1 MAYRN
6 ALVGSTT
13 ETTAR
18 SSFLKCKLCICKPPS
33 FRTLK
38 HFGQTAE
45 VKSQL
50 GTVRIWNGKLSYS
63 AYMPVTDCLPFSSK
77 FNLFARTVKMDLA
90 QYKRFSLKDTVKT
103 LQEGRVLLPTPP
115 RMQQP
120 AVPSGW
126 QLPWVPAQAA
136 LQQSASTKKLP
147 CAEFPLSAL
156 EGRILAH
163 SREQISSKFHWCSTT
178 TSLPFREPHHV
189 DLSPRWGGGEVESS
203 LLPSTSMKKE
213 RRMVTKAFF
222 FRFWR
227 EHKLHL
233 SVRHLNGPSK
243 WSGRFPTL
251 IEEKKQRSLCSK
263 FRLQRKLLYHI
274 WSVRGKQSFLR
285 SLDSS
290 SSTAALG

>member
-1 MAYRN
+1 MAYRK

-50 GTVRIWNGKLSYS
+50 GTVRIWNRRLSYS

-90 QYKRFSLKDTVKT
+90 QCKCFSVKDMVKT

-120 AVPSGW
+120 AGPSGW

-178 TSLPFREPHHV
+178 TTSLPFREPHHA
-189 DLSPRWGGGEVESS
+189 DLSPRWGGGRWRAVSY
-203 LLPSTSMKKE
+203 LAPAWKK
-213 RRMVTKAFF
+213 RGV
-222 FRFWR
+222 
-227 EHKLHL
+227 
-233 SVRHLNGPSK
+233 
-243 WSGRFPTL
+243 
-251 IEEKKQRSLCSK
+251 
-263 FRLQRKLLYHI
+263 RLQRPFFFFPQIL
-274 WSVRGKQSFLR
+274 
-285 SLDSS
+285 
-290 SSTAALG
+290 

>member
-1 MAYRN
+1 MTLLLGIYALWLLKATNKMAYRK

-50 GTVRIWNGKLSYS
+50 GTVRIWNRRLSYS

-90 QYKRFSLKDTVKT
+90 QCKCFSVKDTVKT

-120 AVPSGW
+120 AGPVADSYPGY
-126 QLPWVPAQAA
+126 
-136 LQQSASTKKLP
+136 
-147 CAEFPLSAL
+147 PLRL
-156 EGRILAH
+156 
-163 SREQISSKFHWCSTT
+163 
-178 TSLPFREPHHV
+178 
-189 DLSPRWGGGEVESS
+189 
-203 LLPSTSMKKE
+203 
-213 RRMVTKAFF
+213 
-222 FRFWR
+222 
-227 EHKLHL
+227 
-233 SVRHLNGPSK
+233 
-243 WSGRFPTL
+243 
-251 IEEKKQRSLCSK
+251 LCS
-263 FRLQRKLLYHI
+263 RVPPLRNCP
-274 WSVRGKQSFLR
+274 VQSFP
-285 SLDSS
+285 SVP
-290 SSTAALG
+290 